1 MKAAIW
7 GQLPKN
13 KFMSESTS
21 QPKATGQERI
31 LRNTSYLTGA
41 FIIQKILSFLY
52 FIFIAKAL
60 GAYDLGL
67 YDPAK
72 ALIPILLILI
82 DFSLSTVLTR
92 EVARRPEKSFIFL
105 SNVLAIKAIFA
116 VILLVL
122 FGVITNFSSFAEI
135 ERSVIYLIALVV
147 AFDSFTATFFAVFR
161 GLQNMK
167 YEAFGMI
174 ITQFVTIVIGLLSLH
189 YGEGIRGLFLATLSG
204 SIINFFY
211 AFTVIKK
218 RLGIMPSFRWEKDII
233 KTFLK
238 TAVPFALAAILAKIF
253 TYTDRFVLLIQSG
266 REFVGYYAT
275 ANKLTFALE
284 FLPSAFA
291 AAFYPAM
298 SAAYISNKKLLSEI
312 FEQSL
317 FYLIIIAVPIATGSV
332 FLAKN
337 IFVTLWA
344 GDYLQS
350 ILPFQIMVSSIIV
363 IFLNF
368 PVGSFLNATNNQK
381 INTINMAVTVLVN
394 IALNLILVTKFQHV
408 GSAISTALSEVLLFC
423 LGLRRVNRLITYNKR
438 HLLITL
444 FGSAAIALFLSIGID
459 VIARDRSLY
468 ILLPLYG
475 ILYVCGLF
483 TFKIFTRQDITV
495 IVRAII
501 SKKV

>member
-1 MKAAIW
+1 
-7 GQLPKN
+7 
-13 KFMSESTS
+13 MSGSPS
-21 QPKATGQERI
+21 QPQQTGQERI
-31 LRNTSYLTGA
+31 LRNTSYLTVA

-60 GAYDLGL
+60 GPYDLGL

-82 DFSLSTVLTR
+82 DFSLSPVLTR
-92 EVARRPEKSFIFL
+92 EVARKPEKSFVYL

-116 VILLVL
+116 VILLIL
-122 FGVITNFSSFAEI
+122 FGVITNFSSFAEV
-135 ERSVIYLIALVV
+135 ERSIIYLIALVV

-174 ITQFVTIVIGLLSLH
+174 VTQFATITIGLLSLH
-189 YGEGIRGLFLATLSG
+189 YGEGIRGLFIATLSG

-211 AFTVIKK
+211 AFTVVKK
-218 RLGIMPSFRWEKDII
+218 RLGIMPSFRWQKDVII
-233 KTFLK
+233 TFLK

-253 TYTDRFVLLIQSG
+253 TYTDRFILLIQSG

-298 SAAYISNKKLLSEI
+298 SAAYVANKKLLATI
-312 FEQSL
+312 FERSL
-317 FYLIIIAVPIATGSV
+317 FYLIILAAPIAIGSV
-332 FLAKN
+332 FLAHN

-350 ILPFQIMVSSIIV
+350 IIPFQIMISSLVV

-368 PVGSFLNATNNQK
+368 PIGSFLNATNNQK
-381 INTINMAVTVLVN
+381 INTINMSITVLVN
-394 IALNLILVTKFQHV
+394 IALNLILVPHYQHV
-408 GSAISTALSEVLLFC
+408 GSAIATAISEVLLFS
-423 LGLRRVNRLITYNKR
+423 LGVRRVSKLISINVR
-438 HLLITL
+438 NLIKTF
-444 FGSAAIALFLSIGID
+444 FGAAVISLILSLIID
-459 VIARDRSLY
+459 YVAGEKSLY
-468 ILLPLYG
+468 ILIPVYG
-475 ILYVCGLF
+475 SLYVVGLF
-483 TFKIFTRQDITV
+483 VLKIFTTQDVKTIL
-495 IVRAII
+495 RAVV
-501 SKKV
+501 SKKI

>member
-1 MKAAIW
+1 MD
-7 GQLPKN
+7 N
-13 KFMSESTS
+13 STPQQQS
-21 QPKATGQERI
+21 IGHERI

-41 FIIQKILSFLY
+41 FIVQKILSFLY
-52 FIFIAKAL
+52 FIFIARAL
-60 GAYDLGL
+60 GPYDLGL

-82 DFSLSTVLTR
+82 DFSLSPVLTR
-92 EVARRPEKSFIFL
+92 EVARKPEKSFVYL
-105 SNVLAIKAIFA
+105 SNVLAVKAIFA

-122 FGVITNFSSFAEI
+122 FGIITNFSSFAEI
-135 ERSVIYLIALVV
+135 ERSVIYLIALIV

-174 ITQFVTIVIGLLSLH
+174 ITQSVTIVIGLLSLH
-189 YGEGIRGLFLATLSG
+189 YGEGIRGLFLATLVG

-218 RLGIMPSFRWEKDII
+218 RLGVLASFRWQKDII
-233 KTFLK
+233 KMFLI
-238 TAVPFALAAILAKIF
+238 TAIPFALSAILAKVF

-298 SAAYISNKKLLSEI
+298 SAAFITDKKLLTQI
-312 FEQSL
+312 FERSL
-317 FYLIIIAVPIATGSV
+317 FYLILIGTPIATGAV
-332 FLAKN
+332 VLAQN

-344 GDYLQS
+344 GDYLKS
-350 ILPFQIMVSSIIV
+350 ILPFQIMISSIIV

-368 PVGSFLNATNNQK
+368 PIGSFLNATNNQK
-381 INTINMAVTVLVN
+381 INTINMAITVLVN
-394 IALNLILVTKFQHV
+394 VGLNLILVQQLQYV
-408 GSAISTALSEVLLFC
+408 GSAIATALSEFLLFT
-423 LGLRRVNRLITYNKR
+423 LGLRKVSQLINFSKKFLVR
-438 HLLITL
+438 SFL
-444 FGSAAIALFLSIGID
+444 GAIAVSGTLAA
-459 VIARDRSLY
+459 VIYFTVRDQSLY
-468 ILLPLYG
+468 IILPAYI
-475 ILYVCGLF
+475 ILYLAGLYLL
-483 TFKIFTRQDITV
+483 KIFRKEDLQTV
-495 IVRAII
+495 MHALI
-501 SKKV
+501 SKKL